1 MPFLPFVVLLA
12 WQALSKSASFAL
24 GWATAIYFGQVP
36 GKQGRILAVVSL
48 ASAAWVILL
57 VGFGLPLL
65 AGAALDAAGI
75 VDRNFSVQPV
85 HVLGLSAALLLGPPA
100 IAAATVWGEFHAD
113 RTPRQWARMLP
124 SSYPAAASLGLG
136 VMQMI
141 AFTPIL
147 LVQRLVKKHRLLQT
161 AVSLRPEAN
170 DDDLLDGVRTA
181 LSRMGLENVR
191 AHPAPTMLAWPM
203 RTIGFAARRLIGA
216 VVRGDPMRLRAD
228 GLQIFAYATNVA
240 VLGPSEEAH
249 RARSELGRELPF
261 HNAHITWSDD
271 AQQLEDEIMDARAAE
286 GDAPERLHAR
296 LEAIQGRID
305 VAALDPEEWNLLYR
319 LRLQVEHRALEPAGG
334 QRAKVRMAKPATR
347 TNATNTTTSR
357 ATQLVRRSG

>member
-12 WQALSKSASFAL
+12 WQAFSKSASFAL

-65 AGAALDAAGI
+65 AGAALDAAGV
-75 VDRNFSVQPV
+75 VDRNFSVQPL
-85 HVLGLSAALLLGPPA
+85 HVLGLSAALVLGPPA
-100 IAAATVWGEFHAD
+100 IAAATVWGEFHPE
-113 RTPRQWARMLP
+113 RTLGQWARMVP

-141 AFTPIL
+141 IFTPVL
-147 LVQRLVKKHRLLQT
+147 LVQRLVKKHLLLQT
-161 AVSLRPEAN
+161 AVSLRPEAD

-181 LSRMGLENVR
+181 LARMGLENVGEQ
-191 AHPAPTMLAWPM
+191 PAPTILAWPM

-216 VVRGDPMRLRAD
+216 VVRGEPMRLRVD

-240 VLGPSEEAH
+240 VLGPSGQAH
-249 RARSELGRELPF
+249 RARAELGRELPF
-261 HNAHITWSDD
+261 HNARITWSDD
-271 AQQLEDEIMDARAAE
+271 AQQLEDEILDAHAAAGAE
-286 GDAPERLHAR
+286 PERLHR
-296 LEAIQGRID
+296 QLEAIQARLD
-305 VAALDPEEWNLLYR
+305 LAELDPDEWNLLYR
-319 LRLQVEHRALEPAGG
+319 LRLQVEHRALERAGG
-334 QRAKVRMAKPATR
+334 QRAKVRIAKPAISTK
-347 TNATNTTTSR
+347 ATKTTSSR
-357 ATQLVRRSG
+357 APQLVRRSG